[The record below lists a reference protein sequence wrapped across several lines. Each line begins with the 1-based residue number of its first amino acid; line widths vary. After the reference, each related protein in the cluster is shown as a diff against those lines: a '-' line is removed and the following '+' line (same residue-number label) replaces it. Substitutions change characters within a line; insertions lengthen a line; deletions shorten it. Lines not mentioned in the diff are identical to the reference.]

1 MSLRIIQL
9 SDSHLGAAFNFLGE
23 KSAEH
28 KKSIQKAF
36 SKAVEYAV
44 KNRVDLFLI
53 GGDLFDIKN
62 PSGLTVSF
70 VKEQLE
76 LLADKAIHTIV
87 LPGNHDHDRESSVYN
102 SLASEFEDNPFIH
115 VLNKDIVSNVQIKD
129 LDCNIVGYMQMPS
142 DGEEFLNKIK
152 INPDYKYNIGLIH
165 ASIDMGRASVLRAIP
180 IKKLKDFGFNY
191 IALGDWH
198 NTLEVDKNI
207 WYSGSPEILSMDQK
221 DVGKILDI
229 TVEESTVEVKEVEVG
244 SIKIINHQIDISKI
258 TDIHEIIKELKGLSN
273 PLSILNLKL
282 TGLKKLELNIDIIQ
296 LKEQL
301 NTSFYY
307 INITDESQ
315 MTLSESEILE
325 QSSNLVIGQFV
336 KYIQDKNK
344 SGEVDP
350 KVADEA
356 LQLGVNLLRKK

>member
-1 MSLRIIQL
+1 MALRIIQL

-23 KSAEH
+23 KSQEH
-28 KKSIQKAF
+28 KKSVQKSF
-36 SKAVEYAV
+36 SRAVEYTI
-44 KNRVDLFLI
+44 KNRADIFLI
-53 GGDLFDIKN
+53 AGDLFDIKN
-62 PSGLTVSF
+62 PSGFTISF

-76 LLADKAIHTIV
+76 LLANKAIHAVV
-87 LPGNHDHDRESSVYN
+87 LPGNHDHDRELSVYN

-115 VLNKDIVSNVQIKD
+115 ILNKEIVSNLQIKD

-142 DGEEFLNKIK
+142 DGEEYLNKIQT
-152 INPDYKYNIGLIH
+152 NPNYKYNIGLIH

-198 NTLEVDKNI
+198 NTLKVDKNI

-221 DVGKILDI
+221 DAGKVLDV
-229 TVEESTVEVKEVEVG
+229 TLEESSANVNEIEVG
-244 SIKIINHQIDISKI
+244 SIKVVNHQIDISKT
-258 TDIHEIIKELKGLSN
+258 TDVHEIIKELKSLSS

-282 TGLKKLELNIDIIQ
+282 TGLKKLELNLDSIQ

-301 NTSFYY
+301 NSSFYF
-307 INITDESQ
+307 INITDESKIV
-315 MTLSESEILE
+315 LSESEILE

-336 KYIQDKNK
+336 KYIQDKIK
-344 SGEVDP
+344 SGEVDF
-350 KVADEA
+350 KIADEA